1 MSRKSLKNVM
11 RLIDTAK
18 ETLPVEQSFIN
29 DLKRSIELEA
39 DKYQRLPS
47 KTYKPS
53 GMNCIRASY
62 YQIMGIQPDEGTSN
76 YTMEIGRAHV

>member
-11 RLIDTAK
+11 RLIDNAK
-18 ETLPVEQSFIN
+18 ETLPIEQNFLN
-29 DLKRSIELEA
+29 DLKRSMELE
-39 DKYQRLPS
+39 DEKYHRLPS

-62 YQIMGIQPDEGTSN
+62 
-76 YTMEIGRAHV
+76 